1 METHMERHNRK
12 GRGIAAGRVSAGRR
26 PWRTVT
32 VAAALSLLSV
42 VVWAADD
49 RTVLK
54 PGWNMFSTAQDVEV
68 GKEVSQDAERQLT
81 MLDNSRV
88 DNYVNDLGRK
98 LAAKATGERYP
109 YHFAVVNDRA
119 INAFA
124 LPGGP
129 IYVNRGV
136 IEAADNES
144 QLAGVLAHE
153 IAHVALRHGTNQAS
167 KASAAQMPL
176 AILGGM
182 LGADSTKAAIAQLG
196 ASFALNSVL
205 LKYSRA
211 AESQADILGTQIL
224 FDAGYDP
231 RAMAQFFE
239 KIEAEQKGSGPV
251 EFFSNHPSPENRIE
265 RVNQEVSALGGFRRD
280 VASSRAF
287 GDIER
292 YVQSLPAPRGQTQ
305 LAGGQRGSGPA
316 LRILS
321 ASYGAGNNYIDVRQ
335 RMESRIQDDRLN
347 VIVNNSSMGG
357 DPANQSKTLQ
367 MRYEWDNRPH
377 SITVREGQ
385 RLAIPTAQEIREAAA
400 TSNTNAPGDTPSA
413 RHVGA
418 ENGLLRIT
426 HPDNWQVHGQGDAMT
441 ITPRDGLVGD
451 GQGNQAL
458 AYGVIV
464 SFYEP
469 RGGDYGQSLQGGG
482 YGQGTTASTTRL
494 DQSTDQLVQEL
505 RLSNRNMRVIRYR
518 EETRVDG
525 DRALSTYLSN
535 DSPIGGRETD
545 WLVTVERP
553 DGLLFM
559 VFTAPERDFQR
570 YEGAFHQMLRSV
582 RIKR

>member
-1 METHMERHNRK
+1 MEISMDSNTRNQRS
-12 GRGIAAGRVSAGRR
+12 IAPWRRSSRRR

-32 VAAALSLLSV
+32 VAAALSLLLSV

-68 GKEVSQDAERQLT
+68 GKEVSQDAERQLN

-129 IYVNRGV
+129 IYINRGV

-167 KASAAQMPL
+167 KASAAQVPL

-182 LGADSTKAAIAQLG
+182 LGADSTKAAVAQLG

-239 KIEAEQKGSGPV
+239 KIEAEQKCSGPV

-287 GDIER
+287 DDIER

-305 LAGGQRGSGPA
+305 LAGGQRGSQPA

-357 DPANQSKTLQ
+357 DPVNQSKTLQ
-367 MRYEWDNRPH
+367 MRYEWDNRTH

-385 RLAIPTAQEIREAAA
+385 RLAIPTEQEIREAA
-400 TSNTNAPGDTPSA
+400 TSSASTPADAPSG
-413 RHVGA
+413 RFVGA
-418 ENGLLRIT
+418 ENALLRMT

-469 RGGDYGQSLQGGG
+469 RRDDYGRSLQGGG
-482 YGQGTTASTTRL
+482 YGQSPASTTRL

-553 DGLLFM
+553 DGLLFL

-570 YEGAFHQMLRSV
+570 YEGTFHQMLRSV
-582 RIKR
+582 RFKR

>member
-1 METHMERHNRK
+1 MEISMDSNTRNQRS
-12 GRGIAAGRVSAGRR
+12 IAPWRRSSRRR

-32 VAAALSLLSV
+32 VAAALSLLLSV

-68 GKEVSQDAERQLT
+68 GKEVSQDAERQLN

-129 IYVNRGV
+129 IYINRGV

-167 KASAAQMPL
+167 KASAAQVPL

-182 LGADSTKAAIAQLG
+182 LGADSTKAAVAQLG

-287 GDIER
+287 DDIER

-305 LAGGQRGSGPA
+305 LAGGQRGSQPA

-357 DPANQSKTLQ
+357 DPVNQSKTLQ
-367 MRYEWDNRPH
+367 MRYEWDNRTH

-385 RLAIPTAQEIREAAA
+385 RLAIPTEQEIREAA
-400 TSNTNAPGDTPSA
+400 TSSASTPADAPSG
-413 RHVGA
+413 RFVGA
-418 ENGLLRIT
+418 ENALLRMT

-469 RGGDYGQSLQGGG
+469 RRDDYGRSLQGGG
-482 YGQGTTASTTRL
+482 YGQSPASTTRL

-553 DGLLFM
+553 DGLLFL

-570 YEGAFHQMLRSV
+570 YEGTFHQMLRSV
-582 RIKR
+582 RFKR